1 MPQAEFVSILREL
14 FRNLRGFRD
23 LYEFEGTDTILGP
36 DGIEWCLWDLLYL
49 YEEGLPKLPPRQ
61 RFAIKLFLVD
71 NVKEEDCAILLG
83 TKPTNPTG
91 TYATDGLK
99 NLVRLIEN
107 GDLPRF
113 RYEGLRR
120 AG

>member
-1 MPQAEFVSILREL
+1 
-14 FRNLRGFRD
+14 
-23 LYEFEGTDTILGP
+23 
-36 DGIEWCLWDLLYL
+36 
-49 YEEGLPKLPPRQ
+49 
-61 RFAIKLFLVD
+61 VD
-71 NVKEEDCAILLG
+71 NVKEEDCARMLG

-113 RYEGLRR
+113 QREGLRE